1 MGDLF
6 ESALNLEEQF
16 QQEGYEEGLRD
27 GWRSGRA
34 EGRALG
40 LQKGFEVG
48 HEVGFYA
55 GCCQLWRQLQARE
68 PTLFSQRVDRG
79 IAAMEEAVR
88 SFPLEDP
95 KDERLQD
102 LMDSLRGK
110 FKAVAAGLGLTDA
123 ALFPQQQ
130 GGGAGE
136 GGSSASAL
144 QF

>member
-1 MGDLF
+1 MQD
-6 ESALNLEEQF
+6 APRAACRWQP
-16 QQEGYEEGLRD
+16 EGGAPGGARCVPQ
-27 GWRSGRA
+27 GRGA
-34 EGRALG
+34 TTRIHGPPRTPHPHPHPQPHPRLPP
-40 LQKGFEVG
+40 LQ
-48 HEVGFYA
+48 
-55 GCCQLWRQLQARE
+55 
-68 PTLFSQRVDRG
+68 
-79 IAAMEEAVR
+79 
-88 SFPLEDP
+88 
-95 KDERLQD
+95 DERLQD